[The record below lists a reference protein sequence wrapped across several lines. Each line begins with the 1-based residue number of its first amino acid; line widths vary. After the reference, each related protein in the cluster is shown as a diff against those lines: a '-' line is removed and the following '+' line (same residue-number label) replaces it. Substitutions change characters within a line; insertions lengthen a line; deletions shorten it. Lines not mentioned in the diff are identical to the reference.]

1 MENSIVVFGQNLM
14 KHATV
19 LLLLVPALLCLCL
32 FSLSGTSNQA
42 QAHKQAQTHNRKG
55 SSLQL
60 NVLLRLHCL
69 LCTLR
74 LFFLENCPNQLSKN
88 KIWEAKTDKMWLLTL
103 DWTVFFSFLR
113 SGFASSWK
121 KPHLFFGQ
129 NLVKTATVHTLL
141 QQPLHSR
148 VAPLLCLPPLASSQL
163 GGDK

>member
-14 KHATV
+14 KHAIV

-32 FSLSGTSNQA
+32 LSLSGTSKQA
-42 QAHKQAQTHNRKG
+42 QAHKQAPQTHNRKG

-60 NVLLRLHCL
+60 NVLLRLHCV

-74 LFFLENCPNQLSKN
+74 LFQTICP
-88 KIWEAKTDKMWLLTL
+88 KIKSERIKRIKCAWLLTL
-103 DWTVFFSFLR
+103 DRTGFFSCFIL
-113 SGFASSWK
+113 K
-121 KPHLFFGQ
+121 KTTHLFFGQ

-163 GGDK
+163 GDK